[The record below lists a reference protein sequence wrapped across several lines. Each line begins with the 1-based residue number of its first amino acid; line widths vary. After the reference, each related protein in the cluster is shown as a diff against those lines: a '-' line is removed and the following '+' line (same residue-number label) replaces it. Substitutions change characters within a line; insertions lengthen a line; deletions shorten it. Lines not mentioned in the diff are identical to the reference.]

1 MKHVV
6 IRKEA
11 IEEKK
16 QEQELH
22 RPYIRKEVREQVEA
36 NAEKNEKGQFL
47 DANTKEPIDGQ
58 YDLGHK
64 PDHEFWREKER
75 AESEGLSQEEF
86 NEKMNDPDL
95 YQIEDPHNNRSHQY
109 EKPREVTSESKG
121 ESNVESNEEENCDS
135 M

>member
-1 MKHVV
+1 MRARPVV
-6 IRKEA
+6 
-11 IEEKK
+11 KK
-16 QEQELH
+16 QTVEEVREQSEQELH

-47 DANTKEPIDGQ
+47 DANTHEPIEGQ

-64 PDHEFWREKER
+64 ADHEFWWEKQQAEKE
-75 AESEGLSQEEF
+75 GLTQEQF

-95 YQIEDPHNNRSHQY
+95 YQIEDPHNNRSHKY
-109 EKPREVTSESKG
+109 EEKHEDAQENEES
-121 ESNVESNEEENCDS
+121 EENCEC

>member
-1 MKHVV
+1 MNRPV
-6 IRKEA
+6 IRKEK

-16 QEQELH
+16 QEKELH

-36 NAEKNEKGQFL
+36 NAEKNEEGKFL
-47 DANTKEPIDGQ
+47 DANTKEPIEGQ

-75 AESEGLSQEEF
+75 AEAEGLSQEEF
-86 NEKMNDPDL
+86 NDKMNDPDL

-109 EKPREVTSESKG
+109 EKPREESEQQ
-121 ESNVESNEEENCDS
+121 EDSNEDSEEDEDSDS